1 MNIKTEQI
9 QLGTLRV
16 DVIHK
21 DIKNIHLNVLPP
33 NGKVRISAP
42 YRMDLD
48 TIRIYT
54 ISKLAWIKKQQAKFL
69 QQEREAPREYVSR
82 ESHYYKGQRYLLRV
96 IYHQG
101 PPKVILRNKEY
112 IDLYVQKGSNVE
124 KRKKVMT
131 EWYRKQLKER
141 IPFLI
146 EKWQKIIGVEVK
158 DWGVRQMKTRWGS
171 CTVKAK
177 RIWLNLELAKKPE
190 YCLEYVIV
198 HEMLHLL
205 ERKHNDRF
213 VAYLDHFMPQ
223 WRSYKAELNQY
234 IGTNNFLERKKLNN

>member
-1 MNIKTEQI
+1 M
-9 QLGTLRV
+9 
-16 DVIHK
+16 
-21 DIKNIHLNVLPP
+21 
-33 NGKVRISAP
+33 
-42 YRMDLD
+42 
-48 TIRIYT
+48 
-54 ISKLAWIKKQQAKFL
+54 
-69 QQEREAPREYVSR
+69 
-82 ESHYYKGQRYLLRV
+82 
-96 IYHQG
+96 
-101 PPKVILRNKEY
+101 
-112 IDLYVQKGSNVE
+112 
-124 KRKKVMT
+124 
-131 EWYRKQLKER
+131 
-141 IPFLI
+141 
-146 EKWQKIIGVEVK
+146 K